1 MKNHLK
7 ISLFSLF
14 FTGLIS
20 LFTAC
25 QTESLDTENTSFS
38 GESSQTS
45 ERTITSEKLIAL
57 KNIYHGTYM
66 SDENGGIVNTN
77 RTKIGAWE
85 KLTLVTW
92 DDGSVS
98 FKGHN
103 GKFLSDE
110 NGSHDIRF
118 NRDKAGSWERFNLE
132 TDPETDPEYRI
143 EGYFITRASGPTS
156 FGQNYLFLAEN
167 SYFGIDHK
175 RVDAAYEIIDL

>member
-1 MKNHLK
+1 MKNYLK
-7 ISLFSLF
+7 VSLFSLIF
-14 FTGLIS
+14 AGLIS

-25 QTESLDTENTSFS
+25 QTESLDAENTNLTN
-38 GESSQTS
+38 ESVSALTVS
-45 ERTITSEKLIAL
+45 SEKLIAL
-57 KNIYHGTYM
+57 KNIFHDTYM

-77 RTKIGAWE
+77 RTTIGAWE

-92 DDGSVS
+92 SDGSVS

-118 NRDKAGSWERFNLE
+118 NRDEAGVWERFRLE
-132 TDPETDPEYRI
+132 TDPETDPKYRI
-143 EGYFITRASGPTS
+143 EGYFITRASGPTQ

-167 SYFGIDHK
+167 SYFGIENK
-175 RVDAAYEIIDL
+175 REDAAYEIIDL

>member
-1 MKNHLK
+1 MKNYL
-7 ISLFSLF
+7 ISLV
-14 FTGLIS
+14 FTGLAS

-25 QTESLDTENTSFS
+25 ETESLDAENTNL
-38 GESSQTS
+38 TS
-45 ERTITSEKLIAL
+45 ESANALTVSSEKLIAL
-57 KNIYHGTYM
+57 KNIFHGTYM

-92 DDGSVS
+92 SDGSVS

-118 NRDKAGSWERFNLE
+118 NRDEAGAWERFRLE
-132 TDPETDPEYRI
+132 TDPETDPKFRI
-143 EGYFITRASGPTS
+143 EGYFITRASGPTP

-167 SYFGIDHK
+167 SYFGIENK
-175 RVDAAYEIIDL
+175 RVDAAYEFIDL